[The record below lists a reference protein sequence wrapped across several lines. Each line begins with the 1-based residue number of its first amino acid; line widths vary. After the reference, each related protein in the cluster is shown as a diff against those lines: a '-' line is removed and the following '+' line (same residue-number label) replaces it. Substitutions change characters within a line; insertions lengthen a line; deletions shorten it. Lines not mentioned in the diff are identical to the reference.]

1 MQQTKL
7 KKYYGF
13 VPAKEGQVTFGL
25 ERIAEI
31 EDEIR
36 VLHEEHYLETEV
48 LYKPTEFAPSYDRYV
63 ASEEVGQYVQFTAR
77 VGDVLA
83 GYLQYYVFDD
93 MHSHIKQAREDALF
107 VSKRFRGNKLAPGM
121 LAYAEDA
128 LRQLGCRMIGMTSKH
143 PVGGPNLESFL
154 ESKGYRKVAVYYTKE
169 LEIDDVLPKSPTSA

>member
-1 MQQTKL
+1 MPQTKL

-13 VPAKEGQVTFGL
+13 VPATEGQVTFGI
-25 ERIAEI
+25 ERIADI

-48 LYKPTEFAPSYDRYV
+48 KYKPTGFNPSYDRYR
-63 ASEEVGQYVQFTAR
+63 ASEEAAQYVQFTAR

-93 MHSHIKQAREDALF
+93 MHSHMKQAREDALF
-107 VSKRFRGNKLAPGM
+107 VSKKFRGKKLGPGM

-128 LRQLGCRMIGMTSKH
+128 LRHLGCRMIGMTSKH
-143 PVGGPNLESFL
+143 PVGGPNLGSFL
-154 ESKGYRKVAVYYTKE
+154 ESRGYREVAVYYTKE
-169 LEIDDVLPKSPTSA
+169 LEIDDVLPKSPAAA